1 MVGFQ
6 QVDGV
11 HVLLLGH
18 SRMRAGFER
27 RRHVTRT
34 GASTV
39 PAEPLDKALLNQQL
53 RLSRIFTIVQAA

>member
-27 RRHVTRT
+27 RRHVI
-34 GASTV
+34 GGVHPSCQ
-39 PAEPLDKALLNQQL
+39 P
-53 RLSRIFTIVQAA
+53 SRFLISFKNS